1 MQPDSEASVAAS
13 AAAIV
18 ANVHLPSS
26 GADHYAVL
34 GVSRT
39 STEDQIRAAFKKLVR
54 ENHPDKSESLA
65 QGMVLD
71 MENRD
76 HVVRQV
82 ARLLQ
87 PIYVKEMQVLN
98 EAVTLLTNPKKRAQY
113 DAVQASASS
122 GHDASA
128 FSGHDASAFSGHDA
142 SASSGHNSFDEMMRE
157 FFAQGLGDTSG
168 SFMRSDDGSFIQH
181 ARSPRRGRGSG
192 SGRRRG
198 SGTAVHHHVGSIAE
212 FDAFLAK
219 VTMTGGSVT
228 FTVPRD

>member
-128 FSGHDASAFSGHDA
+128 FSGHDASA
-142 SASSGHNSFDEMMRE
+142 SSGHNSFDEMMRE

>member
-128 FSGHDASAFSGHDA
+128 FSGHDASA
-142 SASSGHNSFDEMMRE
+142 SSGHNSFDEMMRE

-192 SGRRRG
+192 RRRG